1 MSGERRKPKRTPELP
16 EEALSLKP
24 REQVKWSGME
34 TSQLNQ
40 MLAALPSKGKRDT
53 LRNSIFAWCYIYTWR
68 RSRQAERT
76 GKSRDGASGSLSAGQ
91 TKCVRETEESEPQE
105 QAGR

>member
-1 MSGERRKPKRTPELP
+1 MKW
-16 EEALSLKP
+16 
-24 REQVKWSGME
+24 REKKTEKNARAARGGTVSETQRAGKWSGME

-91 TKCVRETEESEPQE
+91 TKCVREIEESEPQE